1 MPVGDQR
8 RGTHDRGR
16 HGHDHAAAK
25 TTSKPRRPSSS
36 ASNRK
41 TSVTAAQRDG
51 VKSAKSAEQDRQV
64 TKSPEDLELRSLT
77 NDSMATKEDELIY
90 SNGQVDT
97 NNDMKANEIEQKSPE
112 PEKEEEK
119 LEEKWAEKATD
130 EYNIR
135 SFNDNILEFTE
146 IFDNDK
152 FKTVDSAYPVED
164 LISVVNSVSSAIDEF
179 KEQTL
184 ASQVK
189 LEGLREKMKEVKE
202 AIHHNIAKNAV
213 QLPDDEVG
221 VEERELTEKLTRLN
235 AEVAKANADLSEA
248 LRLSAETESTA
259 VKAQLAAERAKE
271 EAKRIEEELEL
282 KSKVEAKRKIEHQ
295 KKMDILQKQKEEEDR
310 MELETRR
317 QKEIEWKRKELN
329 AGEKGPVW
337 EKWPTHEINIVSDA
351 HEIGVG
357 CMVRGNPAT
366 FDQSKLGLQVVD
378 QMQCKMTYETQE
390 ELVSCVLKLTNK
402 ANEQQNFEEPIF
414 VAVPFQLSRS
424 SASSREPFIKAE
436 VDGEWKEIPS
446 REVIFESYKDV
457 KFAQAEIKGQ
467 TTLAV
472 MTRYKSDYVTLSKRP
487 TKIVSSYDHRVTLT
501 ILKDT
506 FNAKELFRM
515 QVQPVDSA
523 TISDMQT
530 RRRECKGLLTSSPIL
545 QTDWESTTFAKPITV
560 TIPCPPNP
568 AKARKLAQIRKMK
581 EEKMKHPVRAPVID
595 FEKEARKEEEKK
607 KARQQKETQMAEVE
621 KVTTKW
627 YMGEYGHN
635 DDDEN
640 DLLHF
645 LSMSH
650 TGKWTY
656 HPEIKV
662 QQAKLDLLQFTLTQ
676 PFERFMVLRTRTNIA
691 EENTPAMASAIFTFL
706 SKRFAQIIVKQRS
719 DDPFDCLI
727 NVVPVSK
734 TQKVLK
740 RLNDTGYDEGPE
752 PSSIVNINEGD
763 VIEVSF
769 RGNVKNSKD
778 KTLRVRYNTN
788 LKSEIGCY
796 VAEVDQYLQKNFSV
810 YRGVI
815 QLERCYIVKP
825 CRKLKRSPSVVDENA
840 VASALETKKEH
851 LCEISINIPK
861 YHIEPAYIPVT
872 APVTI
877 IKTTDPVDDDLIR
890 DLARDMGD
898 EWKRVAQLLNV
909 SRARIQAI
917 LRNVQI
923 SDKSEEDARYEM
935 LLNWL
940 KKMPKSTDK
949 VAVLS
954 SALVKGGRA
963 DLAEDVRSKW
973 RTFQSSQ
980 HVAAY

>member
-1 MPVGDQR
+1 MPVGDHR

-16 HGHDHAAAK
+16 HGHDHTATKA
-25 TTSKPRRPSSS
+25 TSKPRRPSSS
-36 ASNRK
+36 VSNRK
-41 TSVTAAQRDG
+41 TSVTSAQREG
-51 VKSAKSAEQDRQV
+51 VKSAKNVEQDRQV
-64 TKSPEDLELRSLT
+64 TKSPDELELRSLT
-77 NDSMATKEDELIY
+77 NDSLATKEEELVY
-90 SNGQVDT
+90 PNGQIDA
-97 NNDMKANEIEQKSPE
+97 NNDVKTDEIETKSPE
-112 PEKEEEK
+112 PEEEQPV
-119 LEEKWAEKATD
+119 EKWAEKSTD

-184 ASQVK
+184 ASQSK
-189 LEGLREKMKEVKE
+189 LEGLREKMKEVKQ

-213 QLPDDEVG
+213 ELPDDEAS

-282 KSKVEAKRKIEHQ
+282 KSKVEAKRKIENQ
-295 KKMDILQKQKEEEDR
+295 KKMEALQKQKEQEER
-310 MELETRR
+310 MEQEARK
-317 QKEIEWKRKELN
+317 QKEIEWKRKEMN
-329 AGEKGPVW
+329 AGEKGPIW
-337 EKWPTHEINIVSDA
+337 EKWPTHEVNIVSDA

-357 CMVRGNPAT
+357 CMVRGNPSK
-366 FDQSKLGLQVVD
+366 FDQSQIALQVVD

-402 ANEQQNFEEPIF
+402 ANDQQHFEEPIY
-414 VAVPFQLSRS
+414 VAVPFQLPRS
-424 SASSREPFIKAE
+424 TASSREPFIKAE
-436 VDGEWKEIPS
+436 INGEWKELPS
-446 REVIFESYKDV
+446 REVTFENYKDV

-472 MTRYKSDYVTLSKRP
+472 MTRFKRDYVTLSKRP

-501 ILKDT
+501 VSKDT
-506 FNAKELFRM
+506 FNTKELFRM

-523 TISDMQT
+523 TINDMQM
-530 RRRECKGLLTSSPIL
+530 RRRECKGLLTSSPIIH
-545 QTDWESTTFAKPITV
+545 TDWESTSFAKPITV

-581 EEKMKHPVRAPVID
+581 EEKMKNPVKVQVID
-595 FEKEARKEEEKK
+595 YEKEARKEEQKK
-607 KARQQKETQMAEVE
+607 KAQQQKEAQMTEE
-621 KVTTKW
+621 DKVTTKW
-627 YMGEYGHN
+627 YMGEYGNN

-650 TGKWTY
+650 TGKWTF
-656 HPEIKV
+656 HPEITV
-662 QQAKLDLLQFTLTQ
+662 QQVKLDLLQFTLTQ
-676 PFERFMVLRTRTNIA
+676 PFERFIVLRTRTNIA
-691 EENTPAMASAIFTFL
+691 EENTPPIASAIFEFL
-706 SKRFAQIIVKQRS
+706 SKRFAQVIVKQRS

-740 RLNDTGYDEGPE
+740 RLHESGYDDGPD

-769 RGNVKNSKD
+769 RGNITNSKD
-778 KTLRVRYNTN
+778 KTLKLKYNSN
-788 LKSEIGCY
+788 LKSEIGFY
-796 VAEVDQYLQKNFSV
+796 ASEVDQYLQKNFNV
-810 YRGVI
+810 YRGVV

-825 CRKLKRSPSVVDENA
+825 DRKLKRSPSVVDENA
-840 VASALETKKEH
+840 VAAALDTKREL

-861 YHIEPAYIPVT
+861 YHIEPAYIPVV

-877 IKTTDPVDDDLIR
+877 ITTTDPVDDDLIR

-898 EWKRVAQLLNV
+898 EWKKIGHLLNV

-917 LRNVQI
+917 IRNVAV
-923 SDKSEEDARYEM
+923 SDRSEEDARYEM

-973 RTFQSSQ
+973 RDFQSK
-980 HVAAY
+980 HGVKAC

>member
-1 MPVGDQR
+1 MPVGDHR

-16 HGHDHAAAK
+16 HGHDHAATKA
-25 TTSKPRRPSSS
+25 TTKPRRPSSS
-36 ASNRK
+36 AANRK
-41 TSVTAAQRDG
+41 TSVPSSQRD
-51 VKSAKSAEQDRQV
+51 VAKSSKNVEQERKV
-64 TKSPEDLELRSLT
+64 TKSPEEMELRSVT
-77 NDSMATKEDELIY
+77 NDSLTTKEEEELAY
-90 SNGQVDT
+90 PNGQIDSSK
-97 NNDMKANEIEQKSPE
+97 DPKAEERQKSPE
-112 PEKEEEK
+112 PEIKEESPT
-119 LEEKWAEKATD
+119 EKWAEKSTD

-152 FKTVDSAYPVED
+152 FKTVDATYPVED
-164 LISVVNSVSSAIDEF
+164 LISVVNSVSTAIDEF

-189 LEGLREKMKEVKE
+189 LEGLRTKMKEVKH

-213 QLPDDEVG
+213 ELPDDEAG
-221 VEERELTEKLTRLN
+221 VEERELAEKLTRLN

-282 KSKVEAKRKIEHQ
+282 KSKVDAKRKVEHQ
-295 KKMDILQKQKEEEDR
+295 KKMEALQKQKDEEER
-310 MELETRR
+310 MEQEARK
-317 QKEIEWKRKELN
+317 QKEIEWKRKEMN
-329 AGEKGPVW
+329 SGEKGPVW
-337 EKWPTHEINIVSDA
+337 ERWPTHEINIVSDA
-351 HEIGVG
+351 HEVGVG
-357 CMVRGNPAT
+357 CMVRGNPSK
-366 FDQSKLGLQVVD
+366 FDQSQLELEVMD
-378 QMQCKMTYETQE
+378 QMQCRVTYETQE

-402 ANEQQNFEEPIF
+402 ANEQETFEEPIY
-414 VAVPFQLSRS
+414 VAVPFQLNRS

-436 VDGEWKEIPS
+436 INGEWKEIPS
-446 REVIFESYKDV
+446 REVTFENYKDV

-472 MTRYKSDYVTLSKRP
+472 MTRYKRDYVTLSKRP
-487 TKIVSSYDHRVTLT
+487 AKIVSSYDHRVTLT
-501 ILKDT
+501 VQKDT
-506 FNAKELFRM
+506 FNTKELFRM

-523 TISDMQT
+523 TINDLQA
-530 RRRECKGLLTSSPIL
+530 RRRECKGLLTTSPIMH
-545 QTDWESTTFAKPITV
+545 TDWVTTSFAKPITV

-581 EEKMKHPVRAPVID
+581 EDKMKNPVKVQVID
-595 FEKEARKEEEKK
+595 FEKEARLEEQKK
-607 KARQQKETQMAEVE
+607 KAQQQKEAQIAAEDE

-627 YMGEYGHN
+627 YMGEYGNN

-650 TGKWTY
+650 TGKWTA
-656 HPEIKV
+656 HPEIHV
-662 QQAKLDLLQFTLTQ
+662 QQVKLDLLQFTLTQ
-676 PFERFMVLRTRTNIA
+676 PFEKFIVLRTRTNVA
-691 EENTPAMASAIFTFL
+691 EETISPIASAIYEFL
-706 SKRFAQIIVKQRS
+706 SKRFAQVIVKQRS

-727 NVVPVSK
+727 NVVPISK

-740 RLNDTGYDEGPE
+740 RLHDSGYDDGPD

-778 KTLRVRYNTN
+778 KTLRLKYNSN
-788 LKSEIGCY
+788 LKSEIGFY
-796 VAEVDQYLQKNFSV
+796 ASEVDQYLQKNFNV
-810 YRGVI
+810 YRGVV
-815 QLERCYIVKP
+815 QLERCYVIKP
-825 CRKLKRSPSVVDENA
+825 DRKLKRSPSVVDESSVPNPQD
-840 VASALETKKEH
+840 TRKEL

-861 YHIEPAYIPVT
+861 YHIEPAYVPVA

-877 IKTTDPVDDDLIR
+877 IKTTDPVDDGLIR

-898 EWKRVAQLLNV
+898 EWKKVAHSLNV

-917 LRNVQI
+917 MRNVQV
-923 SDKSEEDARYEM
+923 SDRSEEDARYEM

-954 SALVKGGRA
+954 NALLKGGRA

-973 RTFQSSQ
+973 R
-980 HVAAY
+980 HNKHGVKAC

>member
-1 MPVGDQR
+1 MPVGDHR

-16 HGHDHAAAK
+16 HGHDHAATKA
-25 TTSKPRRPSSS
+25 TSKPRRPSSS

-41 TSVTAAQRDG
+41 TSVASQRDV

-64 TKSPEDLELRSLT
+64 TKSPDELELRSLT
-77 NDSMATKEDELIY
+77 NDSLATKEEELVY
-90 SNGQVDT
+90 PNGQIDT
-97 NNDMKANEIEQKSPE
+97 NNDTKTEESGHTSPE
-112 PEKEEEK
+112 PEMKEEK
-119 LEEKWAEKATD
+119 SAEKWAEKSTD

-152 FKTVDSAYPVED
+152 FRTVDSAYPVED
-164 LISVVNSVSSAIDEF
+164 LISVVNSVSTAIDEF

-184 ASQVK
+184 ASQSK

-259 VKAQLAAERAKE
+259 VRAQLAAERAKE

-282 KSKVEAKRKIEHQ
+282 KSKVEAKRKVEHQ
-295 KKMDILQKQKEEEDR
+295 KKMEALQKQKEEEDR
-310 MELETRR
+310 MELEARK
-317 QKEIEWKRKELN
+317 QKEIEWKRKEMN
-329 AGEKGPVW
+329 SGEKGPVW

-357 CMVRGNPAT
+357 CMVRGNPSK
-366 FDQSKLGLQVVD
+366 FDQSQLELQVVD
-378 QMQCKMTYETQE
+378 QMQCRIAYETQE
-390 ELVSCVLKLTNK
+390 ELVSCVLTLTNK
-402 ANEQQNFEEPIF
+402 ANDQQQFEEPIF

-436 VDGEWKEIPS
+436 INGEWKEIPS
-446 REVIFESYKDV
+446 REVTFENFKDV

-472 MTRYKSDYVTLSKRP
+472 MTRYKRDYVTLSKRP
-487 TKIVSSYDHRVTLT
+487 AKIVSSYDHRVTLT
-501 ILKDT
+501 LQKDT
-506 FNAKELFRM
+506 FNTKELFRM

-523 TISDMQT
+523 TINDMQT
-530 RRRECKGLLTSSPIL
+530 RRRECKGLLTSSPIIHA
-545 QTDWESTTFAKPITV
+545 DWETNSFAKPITV
-560 TIPCPPNP
+560 TLPCPPNP

-581 EEKMKHPVRAPVID
+581 EEKMKHPVKAQVID
-595 FEKEARKEEEKK
+595 YEKEARKEEQKK
-607 KARQQKETQMAEVE
+607 KAQQQKEAQMTEE
-621 KVTTKW
+621 DKVTTKW

-650 TGKWTY
+650 TGKWTF
-656 HPEIKV
+656 HPEINV
-662 QQAKLDLLQFTLTQ
+662 QQVKLDLLQFTLTQ
-676 PFERFMVLRTRTNIA
+676 PFERFIVLRTRTNIA
-691 EENTPAMASAIFTFL
+691 EENTPPIASAIFEFL
-706 SKRFAQIIVKQRS
+706 SKRFAQVIVKQRS

-740 RLNDTGYDEGPE
+740 RLHESGYDDGPD

-769 RGNVKNSKD
+769 RGNITNSKE
-778 KTLRVRYNTN
+778 KTLRLRYNSN
-788 LKSEIGCY
+788 LKSEIAFY
-796 VAEVDQYLQKNFSV
+796 ASEVDQYLQKNFNV
-810 YRGVI
+810 FRGVV
-815 QLERCYIVKP
+815 QLERCYVIKP
-825 CRKLKRSPSVVDENA
+825 DRKLKRSPSVVDESS
-840 VASALETKKEH
+840 VQSAQDTKKEL

-861 YHIEPAYIPVT
+861 YHIEPAYMPVA

-877 IKTTDPVDDDLIR
+877 ITTTDPVDDGLIR

-898 EWKRVAQLLNV
+898 EWKKVAHSLNV

-917 LRNVQI
+917 LRNVQV
-923 SDKSEEDARYEM
+923 SDRSEEDARYEM

-954 SALVKGGRA
+954 NALIKGGRA

-973 RTFQSSQ
+973 RHFQST
-980 HVAAY
+980 HGVKAC